1 MGPPKWLIEGIL
13 PRWSYGMLYGPSGS
27 GKSFLALEMAICVA
41 TGANFHRRATRATG
55 GAFYVAAEDPRD
67 FPIRESA
74 WRKYHGVPDRPAVRF
89 LQGSLTL
96 NLPGKAEK
104 LAASIL
110 RIDPEPG
117 IIVIDTLSATF
128 QGNETGTRSTSA
140 ASTSSTTVTSCSGW
154 TASPRSRGQ
163 N

>member
-67 FPIRESA
+67 FPIRELA
-74 WRKYHGVPDRPAVRF
+74 LAEVPRRPGQAGRALPAGLADAQPARQSGEARGLHPQDRPRTGDHRHRHPERD
-89 LQGSLTL
+89 LSGQRDRDKEHLGSQHLL
-96 NLPGKAEK
+96 NDGDFVLRMDGEPTKPG
-104 LAASIL
+104 
-110 RIDPEPG
+110 
-117 IIVIDTLSATF
+117 V
-128 QGNETGTRSTSA
+128 N
-140 ASTSSTTVTSCSGW
+140 
-154 TASPRSRGQ
+154 
-163 N
+163 